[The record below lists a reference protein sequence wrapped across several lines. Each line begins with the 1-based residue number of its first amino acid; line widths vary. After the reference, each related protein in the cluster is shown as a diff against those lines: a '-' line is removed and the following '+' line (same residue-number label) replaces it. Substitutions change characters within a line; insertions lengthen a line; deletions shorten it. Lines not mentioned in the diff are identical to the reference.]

1 MRFLTIVA
9 LVNGCVVAVALGG
22 VAMGDAVLPG
32 APDPDAATWRRL
44 REVIYAQPD
53 PAARPLT
60 PLAPQASEPSTHE
73 IQAFVPGQGVGRWKV
88 AESAIVRPAAQAVDQ
103 LRVAVGQIVQGPGGL
118 PPAPGAPVVSER
130 LAYEV
135 TYTRNWPRQVAA
147 GDFDVAVTPHAG
159 VGVTSAGGEAEAG
172 ASVQVSRPSWSDQF
186 APAGGERF
194 GDRGRWYLFGAA
206 SGRAVG
212 LNMLHDKDGWTRGG
226 LSSDAASALIS
237 DVQAGVGWRKGS
249 VQASLAWMKRKVK
262 AAQTFVGLDA
272 RDDTTVAVTLSVKP
286 RK

>member
-53 PAARPLT
+53 PATLT

-88 AESAIVRPAAQAVDQ
+88 AETAIVRPAAQAVDQ

-172 ASVQVSRPSWSDQF
+172 ASVQVSRPSWSDQL
-186 APAGGERF
+186 APAG
-194 GDRGRWYLFGAA
+194 
-206 SGRAVG
+206 
-212 LNMLHDKDGWTRGG
+212 
-226 LSSDAASALIS
+226 
-237 DVQAGVGWRKGS
+237 
-249 VQASLAWMKRKVK
+249 
-262 AAQTFVGLDA
+262 
-272 RDDTTVAVTLSVKP
+272 
-286 RK
+286 